1 VYQLTY
7 LATLH
12 LFAKHIKQERVI
24 YLDNLLLLTGNMA
37 TAASVTTSLATCPIC
52 LDICDNPKS
61 LPCLHAF
68 CLKCLQELYIDKSP
82 GARVSCPKCRK
93 EFQIPPNG
101 VDGFPHHFMVQQLV
115 EMINQRGTSCDMHKD
130 EEVKL
135 YCRDCDENICLICSA
150 VRHKYHDSAEISEV
164 VEDFRSRIN
173 DYDDQ
178 IQSAIGAVRGESEQ
192 TLQATFEFLS
202 IAEEVKNV
210 VHTTGE
216 AIKRSVDD
224 QINEVL
230 GKLQTVMSDSTN
242 RADSAQDGHG
252 LRLVKLESFH
262 TYSRELLDKGRPS
275 DITQA
280 ACELHDRAT
289 KLLGNDVTA
298 VKYRPPHVTFT
309 PVDVTQVKRLNLIG
323 KLNVRTEDQP
333 GNTYLMHSYYESFSI
348 CPMMH

>member
-1 VYQLTY
+1 
-7 LATLH
+7 
-12 LFAKHIKQERVI
+12 
-24 YLDNLLLLTGNMA
+24 MA
-37 TAASVTTSLATCPIC
+37 TAASITTSLATCPIC

-68 CLKCLQELYIDKSP
+68 CLKCLQKLCIDKSP

-93 EFQIPPNG
+93 KFQIPPDG
-101 VDGFPHHFMVQQLV
+101 VDGFPHHFIVQQLV
-115 EMINQRGTSCDMHKD
+115 EVTHQRGNSCDKHKD

-135 YCRDCDENICLICSA
+135 YCRDCDENICLMCSA
-150 VRHKYHDSAEISEV
+150 VKHKFHDCAEISEV
-164 VEDFRSRIN
+164 IEDFRSRI
-173 DYDDQ
+173 DDDDDQ
-178 IQSAIGAVRGESEQ
+178 IQSAIGAVREESEQ
-192 TLQATFEFLS
+192 TRQATFEFLS

-210 VHTTGE
+210 VHITGE

-230 GKLQTVMSDSTN
+230 GKLQTMMSDSTN